1 MFEKFIGVKTPHLYN
16 SSLIKYRALLK
27 DLSGFFKSKAA
38 EDITET
44 EVVGFRTWLSDTRR
58 LAPVTVKDKL
68 YLAASA
74 WNWAIE
80 DALLP
85 ADHRNPWSKLAAS
98 QKVPPKQR
106 PKPFSV
112 EEVRAIIVGF
122 RTDPEYSFYVDFV
135 EFLLGVGCRTG
146 EAVALYLE
154 AIHGSSRRAE
164 FIELFLPE
172 VAEYLD
178 ADGIE
183 FLGQEYFADTT
194 TGERRKIDILAKVK
208 FRGQDTGFLM
218 HIENQSY
225 DQDTLDRRM
234 LFYFTRLYQ
243 KFLLPI
249 YPIVVFSFD
258 YPLKVQSNQH
268 IVAFP
273 DRKVLEFNFA
283 TIQLNQLHWRD
294 FLKQHNPVAAALMSK
309 MRIARKD
316 RPKVKAECLRLLA
329 TLQLDPARTELISGF
344 VDTYLK
350 LNPQEEP
357 IFQEE
362 IDRMGLA
369 EQEQVMEIV
378 TTWMERGMER
388 GAERETVLSCCYNWR
403 GNSRP

>member
-1 MFEKFIGVKTPHLYN
+1 MPRQKASKGTVTVRSTDGRLYLRWSWSIELGGSGKRYEIATGLPDTKANRSAAELQARLIERDLTNRFFDPTLRKYRGDRSKSRLAINDMFEKFIGVKTPHLYN

-146 EAVALYLE
+146 EAVALRWKHLNADCSSVWIGESVTVHGDRKATKTNEARTFPLTPRLQKMLLARRPSNVSPDVAVFPSRKGKIMSTRNFAKRGWRSVLDKLNIDYRRPYISRHTNATISMFEYGENPGSVAQRLGHDPRTLFRNYLGD
-154 AIHGSSRRAE
+154 HGKPNA
-164 FIELFLPE
+164 PP
-172 VAEYLD
+172 D
-178 ADGIE
+178 
-183 FLGQEYFADTT
+183 FLGDDE
-194 TGERRKIDILAKVK
+194 G
-208 FRGQDTGFLM
+208 
-218 HIENQSY
+218 
-225 DQDTLDRRM
+225 
-234 LFYFTRLYQ
+234 
-243 KFLLPI
+243 
-249 YPIVVFSFD
+249 
-258 YPLKVQSNQH
+258 
-268 IVAFP
+268 
-273 DRKVLEFNFA
+273 
-283 TIQLNQLHWRD
+283 
-294 FLKQHNPVAAALMSK
+294 
-309 MRIARKD
+309 
-316 RPKVKAECLRLLA
+316 
-329 TLQLDPARTELISGF
+329 
-344 VDTYLK
+344 
-350 LNPQEEP
+350 
-357 IFQEE
+357 
-362 IDRMGLA
+362 
-369 EQEQVMEIV
+369 
-378 TTWMERGMER
+378 
-388 GAERETVLSCCYNWR
+388 
-403 GNSRP
+403 